1 GIAGRDLCASSHH
14 AEKRA
19 TLLIMRGS
27 VQEETAQKTILVVD
41 DEDGVRESVREALSD
56 EGYRVVDTADG
67 TEVMRIIDE
76 HRPELV
82 LLDIWMPQMDGIG
95 LLKEI
100 KSQRPDI
107 NVVMVSGHGN
117 IHTAVT
123 ATKFGAFDFIE
134 KPVSL
139 DGLLSTVQRALGEL
153 PVSGGKAQPGMRS
166 KKPNGKAAAVKAT
179 PATQRIKQKTLAKSV
194 VLSGQG
200 LHSGVKTGLIL
211 HPLPEN
217 SGIVFT
223 GISGDVMVPAHLD
236 YVGST
241 GYATSLRSKDYAVGT
256 VEHLLAVLHSYGICN
271 LLIKVQGE
279 IPILDGS
286 ALEFCEAIDE
296 TGIEEQDEEAVPI
309 VVDREYRID
318 AKGGQSIKI
327 EPDENFSVRY
337 VLRYPQPVGEQEHL
351 YVSHGP
357 EFFKAEIA
365 PARTFGFLK
374 DIAQLQNMGLAN
386 GGKLS
391 NFILIDDEKIV
402 NTQLRFENEFAR
414 HKILD
419 ILGDFYLLG
428 RPILGAVT
436 AIMTGHSDNIALL
449 RQVREGVGV

>member
-1 GIAGRDLCASSHH
+1 L
-14 AEKRA
+14 
-19 TLLIMRGS
+19 
-27 VQEETAQKTILVVD
+27 VQEAATTQKTILVVD
-41 DEDGVRESVREALSD
+41 DEDGVRESVREVLSD

-67 TEVMRIIDE
+67 TEVLRIIKE

-100 KSQRPDI
+100 KSQKPDI

-139 DGLLSTVQRALGEL
+139 DGLLSTVQRALGEV
-153 PVSGGKAQPGMRS
+153 PGGDGKRQSGARV
-166 KKPNGKAAAVKAT
+166 KKTRAGKAAALKSVGTA
-179 PATQRIKQKTLAKSV
+179 QVIKQKTLAKSV

-211 HPLPEN
+211 HPLPPN
-217 SGIVFT
+217 SGILFT
-223 GISGDVMVPAHLD
+223 GISGDVTVPAHLD

-256 VEHLLAVLHSYGICN
+256 VEHLLAVLHSYGLSN

-286 ALEFCEAIDE
+286 ALEFCDAIDE
-296 TGIEEQDEEAVPI
+296 TGVEEQDEEVAAI
-309 VVDREYRID
+309 VIDREYRVD
-318 AKGGQSIKI
+318 AKGGQSITI
-327 EPDENFSVRY
+327 EPAENFSVRY

-351 YVSHGP
+351 RVSRPRVFQSGDRTRAHFWFSERYRAAAKHGTRQW
-357 EFFKAEIA
+357 
-365 PARTFGFLK
+365 RT
-374 DIAQLQNMGLAN
+374 AQQ
-386 GGKLS
+386 
-391 NFILIDDEKIV
+391 FHPD
-402 NTQLRFENEFAR
+402 R
-414 HKILD
+414 
-419 ILGDFYLLG
+419 
-428 RPILGAVT
+428 
-436 AIMTGHSDNIALL
+436 
-449 RQVREGVGV
+449 